1 MMLIPTS
8 IGVTCKVLD
17 MRFIFIY
24 YFLGKHNQSVQ
35 EKDFRISCLKAKVG
49 SRLKVCAKG
58 TAHTYRF
65 TVQKV
70 HEMKSHQPRKH
81 QLLCSAL
88 PGLGSGLKHSNKR
101 GNERRN
107 L

>member
-1 MMLIPTS
+1 MLIPAS
-8 IGVTCKVLD
+8 IGVSYRGLD
-17 MRFIFIY
+17 MKFIFIY
-24 YFLGKHNQSVQ
+24 CFMEKHNQSVR
-35 EKDFRISCLKAKVG
+35 EKRYKISHFKTNVG
-49 SRLKVCAKG
+49 SRLKVCTKG
-58 TAHTYRF
+58 AAHTHRF
-65 TVQKV
+65 TVRKV

-88 PGLGSGLKHSNKR
+88 PDLGLGLKHSNKR